1 MKEILILSYSP
12 LDRDPRVRRQ
22 ILALKNDY
30 KIVAAGQTSPNIC
43 GVDFVSLNT
52 KHDYRRLL
60 LRMRSLVGGK
70 SVRKL
75 AVSGHLEKAYWGPK
89 HESIYQKVKKAH
101 CDGIIANDV
110 SMLPISIRIAKD
122 KKVGVYFDAHE
133 YPTKQNKKRNHDYK
147 PLISEWALKT
157 HIKQPAV
164 FTTVCEGLAK
174 EYDAEFGR
182 EPEIILNTPLLEN
195 LSPSKIDSKKIH
207 LVHHGIAAPKRK
219 IETLIELMQKLGRR
233 FHLNLYLVDYNKS
246 YLNHLKN
253 LSKESKNIT
262 FHEPVKTEFISKE
275 INKHDIGVYMLN
287 DDSFN
292 MKYALPNKFFEFIQA
307 RLAIAIWP
315 SPEMSKIIDE
325 HNLGWVTTDRDVK
338 SMASL
343 LNNLSPKDIFDA
355 KSNSHNASKKF
366 SSEFSFSQ
374 IRNIASIITKNF

>member
-1 MKEILILSYSP
+1 
-12 LDRDPRVRRQ
+12 
-22 ILALKNDY
+22 
-30 KIVAAGQTSPNIC
+30 
-43 GVDFVSLNT
+43 
-52 KHDYRRLL
+52 
-60 LRMRSLVGGK
+60 
-70 SVRKL
+70 
-75 AVSGHLEKAYWGPK
+75 
-89 HESIYQKVKKAH
+89 
-101 CDGIIANDV
+101 
-110 SMLPISIRIAKD
+110 
-122 KKVGVYFDAHE
+122 
-133 YPTKQNKKRNHDYK
+133 
-147 PLISEWALKT
+147 
-157 HIKQPAV
+157 
-164 FTTVCEGLAK
+164 
-174 EYDAEFGR
+174 
-182 EPEIILNTPLLEN
+182 
-195 LSPSKIDSKKIH
+195 
-207 LVHHGIAAPKRK
+207 
-219 IETLIELMQKLGRR
+219 MQKLGRR

-325 HNLGWVTTDRDVK
+325 HNLGWVTTDREVK